1 VGLPGKLY
9 TAWAIIVFSAFLL
22 LFLPFLLIPP
32 MLGPRVAAI
41 AYLFLKIWSWLF
53 SKLTFIRYRIHGLG
67 QHKNGLPC
75 IYVSNHTSFLDLPGL
90 SLAIPGQFRPLAKK
104 ELLKIPV
111 FGWVV
116 GVVTIIVDRTDAESR
131 VNSLKNMIRIL
142 QMGIPALV
150 FPEGTQNRTGQLLQ
164 PFKDGAFRMALE
176 TNVPVIPVVIKG
188 AGILMPPGKMSIR
201 PGLIHIQFGTPINP
215 DFFASMSASELKKYT
230 FEIMERMLKAAPEK

>member
-1 VGLPGKLY
+1 MGLPGKFY
-9 TAWAIIVFSAFLL
+9 TAWTIIVFSAFLL
-22 LFLPFLLIPP
+22 LFLPFLLVPP

-41 AYLFLKIWSWLF
+41 SYLFLKIWSWLF
-53 SKLTFIRYRIHGLG
+53 SKLTFIRYRVHGVG
-67 QHKNGLPC
+67 QYRKGLPC

-116 GVVTIIVDRTDAESR
+116 GVVTIIVDRSDAESR

-188 AGILMPPGKMSIR
+188 AGKLMPPGKFSIS
-201 PGLIHIQFGTPINP
+201 PGIIHIQFGAPINP
-215 DFFASMSASELKKYT
+215 DFFASMTSSELKNYT
-230 FEIMERMLKAAPEK
+230 FEIMERMLRAVPEK